1 MSPEE
6 QLQRIRARAEKLIGA
21 DDLLKRL
28 KEGRRL
34 RVKLG
39 VDPTRPDLTFG
50 HMVVFQKLRQFQE
63 LGHQAVLIIGDYT
76 TRIGDPTGKSE
87 TRPVLSEQEIEEN
100 AKTYLEQA
108 YQILD
113 PKKTEVRRNSEWFG
127 KMSFLDALQL
137 SRRMTVAQMLAR
149 DDFAKRHASNTP
161 ISIVEF
167 LYPLLQGYDS
177 VMLKADIEIGGSD
190 QLFNM
195 LVGRDLQ
202 EQDKMAPQAVLGMPL
217 LVGLDGKKKMS
228 KSANPPNYIAF
239 NHGAKDMF
247 GLIMSIPDATMWV
260 YYDLLLLSTP
270 EELAAL
276 KAGHPME
283 AKKQLATRLT
293 DKFHGAGAGAK
304 ERAEF
309 ENVFSKGGVR
319 TDMPEFTW
327 AAVSGGAAEVGIV
340 DLLAAT
346 NLFPSKKEIR
356 RLIEGGAVKIGD
368 DKVSDPA
375 QKVAQPAGEL
385 VIQAG
390 KRTFVKV
397 K

>member
-6 QLQRIRARAEKLIGA
+6 QLQRMRARAEKFIGGEGV
-21 DDLLKRL
+21 LRRL

-50 HMVVFQKLRQFQE
+50 HMVVFRKLREFQDM
-63 LGHQAVLIIGDYT
+63 GHQAVLIIGDYT

-87 TRPVLSEQEIEEN
+87 TRPVLSEAEIEEN
-100 AKTYLEQA
+100 ARTYLDQA
-108 YQILD
+108 FRILD
-113 PKKTEVRRNSEWFG
+113 PGKTEVRRNSEWFG

-149 DDFAKRHASNTP
+149 DDFAKRHAANVP
-161 ISIVEF
+161 ISLVEF
-167 LYPLLQGYDS
+167 LYPLLQGHDS
-177 VMLKADIEIGGSD
+177 VELKADVEIGGSD

-202 EQDKMAPQAVLGMPL
+202 EQHGQPPQAVLGMPL
-217 LVGLDGKKKMS
+217 LVGLDGDKKMS
-228 KSANPPNYIAF
+228 KSLGNYIAF
-239 NHGAKDMF
+239 NHPAKDMF
-247 GLIMSIPDATMWV
+247 GRIMSVPDATMWA
-260 YYDLLLLSTP
+260 YYDLLLLAAAA
-270 EELAAL
+270 EVAELRVL
-276 KAGHPME
+276 HPME
-283 AKKQLATRLT
+283 AKKRLAARLT
-293 DKFHGAGAGAK
+293 DIFHGEGAGAR

-319 TDMPEFTW
+319 SDMPEFAW
-327 AAVSGGAAEVGIV
+327 DALSGGTAEVGIV

-356 RLIEGGAVKIGD
+356 RLIEGGAVRLGEE
-368 DKVSDPA
+368 KVADPA
-375 QKVAQPAGEL
+375 RKVARPAGEL

-390 KRTFVKV
+390 KRTFLKV

>member
-1 MSPEE
+1 MSPAE
-6 QLQRIRARAEKLIGA
+6 QLKVMKSSTEKFIGEAEI
-21 DDLLKRL
+21 LKRL
-28 KEGRRL
+28 EAGKTL

-50 HMVVFQKLRQFQE
+50 HMVVFNKLRQFQE

-108 YQILD
+108 FKILD

-127 KMSFLDALQL
+127 QMSFLDALQL

-217 LVGLDGKKKMS
+217 LVGLDC
-228 KSANPPNYIAF
+228 
-239 NHGAKDMF
+239 
-247 GLIMSIPDATMWV
+247 
-260 YYDLLLLSTP
+260 
-270 EELAAL
+270 
-276 KAGHPME
+276 
-283 AKKQLATRLT
+283 
-293 DKFHGAGAGAK
+293 
-304 ERAEF
+304 
-309 ENVFSKGGVR
+309 
-319 TDMPEFTW
+319 
-327 AAVSGGAAEVGIV
+327 
-340 DLLAAT
+340 
-346 NLFPSKKEIR
+346 
-356 RLIEGGAVKIGD
+356 
-368 DKVSDPA
+368 
-375 QKVAQPAGEL
+375 
-385 VIQAG
+385 
-390 KRTFVKV
+390 
-397 K
+397 

>member
-6 QLQRIRARAEKLIGA
+6 QLQRMRARAEKFIGGE
-21 DDLLKRL
+21 DVLRRL

-50 HMVVFQKLRQFQE
+50 HMVVFQKLREFQDM
-63 LGHQAVLIIGDYT
+63 GHQAVLIIGDYT

-87 TRPVLSEQEIEEN
+87 TRPVLSETEIEEN
-100 AKTYLEQA
+100 ARTYLDQA
-108 YQILD
+108 FRILD

-149 DDFAKRHASNTP
+149 DDFAKRHAANVP
-161 ISIVEF
+161 ISLVEF
-167 LYPLLQGYDS
+167 LYPLLQGHDS
-177 VMLKADIEIGGSD
+177 VELKADVEIGGSD

-202 EQDKMAPQAVLGMPL
+202 EQHGQPPQAVLGMPL
-217 LVGLDGKKKMS
+217 LVGLDGEKKMS
-228 KSANPPNYIAF
+228 KSLGNYIAF
-239 NHGAKDMF
+239 NHPAKDMF
-247 GLIMSIPDATMWV
+247 GRIMSVPDATMWA
-260 YYDLLLLSTP
+260 YYDLLLLAAP
-270 EELAAL
+270 AEVAELRAL
-276 KAGHPME
+276 HPME
-283 AKKQLATRLT
+283 AKKRLAARLT
-293 DKFHGAGAGAK
+293 DMFHGEGAGAR

-319 TDMPEFTW
+319 SDMPEFAW
-327 AAVSGGAAEVGIV
+327 DALSGGAAEVGVV
-340 DLLAAT
+340 DLLTAT
-346 NLFPSKKEIR
+346 GLFPSKKEVR
-356 RLIEGGAVKIGD
+356 RLIEGGAVRLGEE
-368 DKVSDPA
+368 KVADPA
-375 QKVAQPAGEL
+375 RKVARPAGEL

-390 KRTFVKV
+390 KRTFLKV

>member
-6 QLQRIRARAEKLIGA
+6 QLQRMRARAEKFIGGE
-21 DDLLKRL
+21 DVLKRL

-50 HMVVFQKLRQFQE
+50 HMVVFQKLREFQDM
-63 LGHQAVLIIGDYT
+63 GHQAVLIIGDYT

-87 TRPVLSEQEIEEN
+87 TRPVLSEAEIEEN
-100 AKTYLEQA
+100 ARTYLDQA
-108 YQILD
+108 FRILD
-113 PKKTEVRRNSEWFG
+113 PRKTEVRRNSEWFG

-149 DDFAKRHASNTP
+149 DDFAKRHAANVP
-161 ISIVEF
+161 ISLVEF
-167 LYPLLQGYDS
+167 LYPLLQGHDS
-177 VMLKADIEIGGSD
+177 VELKADVEIGGSD

-202 EQDKMAPQAVLGMPL
+202 EQHGQPPQAVLGMPL
-217 LVGLDGKKKMS
+217 LVGLDGEKKMS
-228 KSANPPNYIAF
+228 KSLGNYIAF
-239 NHGAKDMF
+239 NHAAKDMF
-247 GLIMSIPDATMWV
+247 GRIMSVPDATMWA
-260 YYDLLLLSTP
+260 YYDLLLLAAP
-270 EELAAL
+270 AEVAELRAL
-276 KAGHPME
+276 HPME
-283 AKKQLATRLT
+283 AKKRLAARLT
-293 DKFHGAGAGAK
+293 DKFHGEGAGAR

-319 TDMPEFTW
+319 SDMPEFAW
-327 AAVSGGAAEVGIV
+327 DALSGGAAEVGVV

-346 NLFPSKKEIR
+346 GLFPSKKEVR
-356 RLIEGGAVKIGD
+356 RLIEGGAVRLGEE
-368 DKVSDPA
+368 KVADPA
-375 QKVAQPAGEL
+375 RKVARPAGEL

-390 KRTFVKV
+390 KRTFLKV

>member
-1 MSPEE
+1 
-6 QLQRIRARAEKLIGA
+6 
-21 DDLLKRL
+21 
-28 KEGRRL
+28 
-34 RVKLG
+34 
-39 VDPTRPDLTFG
+39 
-50 HMVVFQKLRQFQE
+50 
-63 LGHQAVLIIGDYT
+63 
-76 TRIGDPTGKSE
+76 
-87 TRPVLSEQEIEEN
+87 
-100 AKTYLEQA
+100 
-108 YQILD
+108 
-113 PKKTEVRRNSEWFG
+113 
-127 KMSFLDALQL
+127 MSFLDALQL

-177 VMLKADIEIGGSD
+177 VMLKCDIEIGGSD

-202 EQDKMAPQAVLGMPL
+202 EQEGQPPQAVLGMPL
-217 LVGLDGKKKMS
+217 LVGLDGEKKMS
-228 KSANPPNYIAF
+228 KSLGNYIAF

-247 GLIMSIPDATMWV
+247 GRIMSVPDATMWV
-260 YYDLLLLSTP
+260 YYDLLLLCAP
-270 EELAAL
+270 EEIAEL

-293 DKFHGAGAGAK
+293 DKFHGAGAGTK

-319 TDMPEFTW
+319 TDMPEFAW
-327 AAVSGGAAEVGIV
+327 EAVSGGAAEVGIV

-356 RLIEGGAVKIGD
+356 RLIEGGAVKIGE

-375 QKVAQPAGEL
+375 LKVTKPAGEW

>member
-6 QLQRIRARAEKLIGA
+6 QLQRMRARAEKFIGGE
-21 DDLLKRL
+21 DVLRRL

-50 HMVVFQKLRQFQE
+50 HMVVFQKLREFQDM
-63 LGHQAVLIIGDYT
+63 GHQAVLIIGDYT

-87 TRPVLSEQEIEEN
+87 TRPVLSEAEIEEN
-100 AKTYLEQA
+100 ARTYLDQA
-108 YQILD
+108 FRILD

-149 DDFAKRHASNTP
+149 DDFAKRHAANVP
-161 ISIVEF
+161 ISLVEF
-167 LYPLLQGYDS
+167 LYPLLQGHDS
-177 VMLKADIEIGGSD
+177 VELKADVEIGGSD

-202 EQDKMAPQAVLGMPL
+202 EQHGQPPQAVLGMPL
-217 LVGLDGKKKMS
+217 LVGLDGEKKMS
-228 KSANPPNYIAF
+228 KSLGNYIAF
-239 NHGAKDMF
+239 NHAAKDMF
-247 GLIMSIPDATMWV
+247 GRIMSVPDATMWA
-260 YYDLLLLSTP
+260 YYDLLLLAAP
-270 EELAAL
+270 AEVAELRAL
-276 KAGHPME
+276 HPME
-283 AKKQLATRLT
+283 AKKRLAARLT
-293 DKFHGAGAGAK
+293 DMFHGEGAGAR

-319 TDMPEFTW
+319 SDMPEFAW
-327 AAVSGGAAEVGIV
+327 DALSGGAAEVGV
-340 DLLAAT
+340 VALLAAT
-346 NLFPSKKEIR
+346 GLFPSKKEVR
-356 RLIEGGAVKIGD
+356 RLIEGGAVRLGEE
-368 DKVSDPA
+368 KVADPA
-375 QKVAQPAGEL
+375 RKVARPAGEL

-390 KRTFVKV
+390 KRTFLKV

>member
-1 MSPEE
+1 
-6 QLQRIRARAEKLIGA
+6 
-21 DDLLKRL
+21 
-28 KEGRRL
+28 
-34 RVKLG
+34 
-39 VDPTRPDLTFG
+39 
-50 HMVVFQKLRQFQE
+50 
-63 LGHQAVLIIGDYT
+63 
-76 TRIGDPTGKSE
+76 
-87 TRPVLSEQEIEEN
+87 
-100 AKTYLEQA
+100 
-108 YQILD
+108 
-113 PKKTEVRRNSEWFG
+113 
-127 KMSFLDALQL
+127 
-137 SRRMTVAQMLAR
+137 MTVAQMLAR
-149 DDFAKRHASNTP
+149 DDFAKRHESNTP

-217 LVGLDGKKKMS
+217 LVGLDGEKKMS
-228 KSANPPNYIAF
+228 KSLGNYIAF

-247 GLIMSIPDATMWV
+247 GRIMSVPDATMWV
-260 YYDLLLLSTP
+260 YYDLLLLSPP
-270 EELAAL
+270 EEIAAL

-327 AAVSGGAAEVGIV
+327 AAVSGGATEIGIV

>member
-6 QLQRIRARAEKLIGA
+6 QLQRMRARTEKLIGA

-50 HMVVFQKLRQFQE
+50 HMVVFQKLREFQD

-87 TRPVLSEQEIEEN
+87 TRPVLSEAEIEEN

-108 YQILD
+108 FRILD
-113 PKKTEVRRNSEWFG
+113 PQKTEVRRNSEWFG

-149 DDFAKRHASNTP
+149 DDFAKRHAANVP

-167 LYPLLQGYDS
+167 LYPLLQGHDS
-177 VMLKADIEIGGSD
+177 VELKADIEIGGSD

-202 EQDKMAPQAVLGMPL
+202 EQHGQPPQAVLGMPL
-217 LVGLDGKKKMS
+217 LVGLDGEKKMS
-228 KSANPPNYIAF
+228 KSLGNYIAF

-247 GLIMSIPDATMWV
+247 GRIMSIPDATMWV

-319 TDMPEFTW
+319 SDMPEFTW
-327 AAVSGGAAEVGIV
+327 DALAGGAAEVGIV

-346 NLFPSKKEIR
+346 GLFPSKKEIR
-356 RLIEGGAVKIGD
+356 RLVEGGAVRLGEE
-368 DKVSDPA
+368 KVADPA
-375 QKVAQPAGEL
+375 RKVARPAGEL

>member
-6 QLQRIRARAEKLIGA
+6 QLQRMRARAEKFIGGE
-21 DDLLKRL
+21 DVLKRL

-50 HMVVFQKLRQFQE
+50 HMVVFQKLREFQDM
-63 LGHQAVLIIGDYT
+63 GHQAVLIIGDYT

-87 TRPVLSEQEIEEN
+87 TRPVLSEAEIEEN
-100 AKTYLEQA
+100 ARTYLDQA
-108 YQILD
+108 FRILD
-113 PKKTEVRRNSEWFG
+113 PQKTEVRRNSEWFG

-149 DDFAKRHASNTP
+149 DDFAKRHAANVP
-161 ISIVEF
+161 ISLVEF
-167 LYPLLQGYDS
+167 LYPLLQGHDS
-177 VMLKADIEIGGSD
+177 VELKADVEIGGSD

-202 EQDKMAPQAVLGMPL
+202 EQHGQPPQAVLGMPL
-217 LVGLDGKKKMS
+217 LVGLDGEKKMS
-228 KSANPPNYIAF
+228 KSLGNYIAF
-239 NHGAKDMF
+239 NHAAKDMF
-247 GLIMSIPDATMWV
+247 GRIMSVPDATMWA
-260 YYDLLLLSTP
+260 YYDLLLLAP
-270 EELAAL
+270 PAEVAELRAL
-276 KAGHPME
+276 HPME
-283 AKKQLATRLT
+283 AKKRLAARLT
-293 DKFHGAGAGAK
+293 DMFHGEGAGAR

-319 TDMPEFTW
+319 SDMPEFAW
-327 AAVSGGAAEVGIV
+327 DALSGGAAEVGVV

-346 NLFPSKKEIR
+346 GLFPSKKEVR
-356 RLIEGGAVKIGD
+356 RLIEGGAVRLGEE
-368 DKVSDPA
+368 KVADPA
-375 QKVAQPAGEL
+375 RKVARPAAEL

-390 KRTFVKV
+390 KRTFLKV

>member
-1 MSPEE
+1 MSPAE
-6 QLQRIRARAEKLIGA
+6 QLKVMKSRTEKFIGEAEI
-21 DDLLKRL
+21 LKRL
-28 KEGRRL
+28 EGGKTL

-50 HMVVFQKLRQFQE
+50 HMVVFNKLRQFQE

-108 YQILD
+108 FKILD

-127 KMSFLDALQL
+127 NMTFLDALQL

-202 EQDKMAPQAVLGMPL
+202 EQEGQPPQAVLGMPL
-217 LVGLDGKKKMS
+217 LVGLDGEKKMS
-228 KSANPPNYIAF
+228 KSLGNYIAF

-247 GLIMSIPDATMWV
+247 GRIMSVPDATMWV
-260 YYDLLLLSTP
+260 YYDLLLLATP
-270 EELAAL
+270 AELTAL

-293 DKFHGAGAGAK
+293 DMFHGAGAK

-319 TDMPEFTW
+319 TDMPEFAW

-356 RLIEGGAVKIGD
+356 RLIEGGAVKLGD
-368 DKVSDPA
+368 DKVSDPSL
-375 QKVAQPAGEL
+375 KVAAPTGEL

-397 K
+397 R

>member
-1 MSPEE
+1 MSPAE
-6 QLQRIRARAEKLIGA
+6 QLKVMKSRTEKFIGEGEI
-21 DDLLKRL
+21 LKRL
-28 KEGRRL
+28 EAGKTL

-87 TRPVLSEQEIEEN
+87 TRPGLSEAEIAEN

-113 PKKTEVRRNSEWFG
+113 PKQTEVRRNSEWFG
-127 KMSFLDALQL
+127 QMSFLDALQL

-177 VMLKADIEIGGSD
+177 VMLKCDLEIGGSD

-202 EQDKMAPQAVLGMPL
+202 EQEGQPPQAVLGMPL
-217 LVGLDGKKKMS
+217 LVGLDGEKKMS
-228 KSANPPNYIAF
+228 KSLGNYIAF

-247 GLIMSIPDATMWV
+247 GRIMSVPDATMWV
-260 YYDLLLLSTP
+260 YYDLLLLTTP

-293 DKFHGAGAGAK
+293 DKFHGAGAGAT
-304 ERAEF
+304 
-309 ENVFSKGGVR
+309 KGGVR
-319 TDMPEFTW
+319 TDMPEFAW
-327 AAVSGGAAEVGIV
+327 DALAGGAAEVGIV

-356 RLIEGGAVKIGD
+356 RLIEGGAVKIGEG
-368 DKVSDPA
+368 KVADPA
-375 QKVAQPAGEL
+375 QKVAKPAGEL

>member
-50 HMVVFQKLRQFQE
+50 HMVVFQKLREFQD

-87 TRPVLSEQEIEEN
+87 TRPVLSEAEIEEN

-108 YQILD
+108 FRILD
-113 PKKTEVRRNSEWFG
+113 PQKTEVRRNSEWFG

-149 DDFAKRHASNTP
+149 DDFAKRHAANVP

-167 LYPLLQGYDS
+167 LYPLLQGHDS
-177 VMLKADIEIGGSD
+177 VELKADIEIGGSD

-202 EQDKMAPQAVLGMPL
+202 EQHGQPPQAVLGMPL
-217 LVGLDGKKKMS
+217 LVGLDGEKKMS
-228 KSANPPNYIAF
+228 KSLGNYIAF

-247 GLIMSIPDATMWV
+247 GRIMSIPDATMWV

-319 TDMPEFTW
+319 SDMPEFAWDALT
-327 AAVSGGAAEVGIV
+327 GGAAECGLV

-346 NLFPSKKEIR
+346 GLFPSKKEIR
-356 RLIEGGAVKIGD
+356 RLVEGGAVRLGEE
-368 DKVSDPA
+368 KVADPA
-375 QKVAQPAGEL
+375 RKVARPAGEL

-390 KRTFVKV
+390 KRTFLKV
-397 K
+397 R

>member
-6 QLQRIRARAEKLIGA
+6 QLQRMRARAEKFIGGE
-21 DDLLKRL
+21 DVLKRL

-50 HMVVFQKLRQFQE
+50 HMVVFQKLREFQDM
-63 LGHQAVLIIGDYT
+63 GHQAVLIIGDYT

-87 TRPVLSEQEIEEN
+87 TRPVLSEAEIEEN
-100 AKTYLEQA
+100 ARTYLDQA
-108 YQILD
+108 FRILD
-113 PKKTEVRRNSEWFG
+113 PQKTEVRRNSEWFG

-149 DDFAKRHASNTP
+149 DDFAKRHAANVP
-161 ISIVEF
+161 ISLVEF
-167 LYPLLQGYDS
+167 LYPLLQGHDS
-177 VMLKADIEIGGSD
+177 VELKADVEIGGSD

-202 EQDKMAPQAVLGMPL
+202 EQHGQPPQAVLGMPL
-217 LVGLDGKKKMS
+217 LVGLDGEKKMS
-228 KSANPPNYIAF
+228 KSLGNYIAF
-239 NHGAKDMF
+239 NHAAKDMF
-247 GLIMSIPDATMWV
+247 GRIMSVPDATMWA
-260 YYDLLLLSTP
+260 YYDLLLLAAP
-270 EELAAL
+270 AEVAELRAL
-276 KAGHPME
+276 HPME
-283 AKKQLATRLT
+283 AKKRLAARLT
-293 DKFHGAGAGAK
+293 DMFHGEGAGAR

-319 TDMPEFTW
+319 SDMPEFAW
-327 AAVSGGAAEVGIV
+327 DALSGGAAEVGVV

-346 NLFPSKKEIR
+346 GLFPSKKEIR
-356 RLIEGGAVKIGD
+356 RLIEGGAVRLGEE
-368 DKVSDPA
+368 KVADPA
-375 QKVAQPAGEL
+375 RKVARPAAEL

-390 KRTFVKV
+390 KRTFLKV

>member
-1 MSPEE
+1 
-6 QLQRIRARAEKLIGA
+6 
-21 DDLLKRL
+21 
-28 KEGRRL
+28 
-34 RVKLG
+34 
-39 VDPTRPDLTFG
+39 
-50 HMVVFQKLRQFQE
+50 
-63 LGHQAVLIIGDYT
+63 
-76 TRIGDPTGKSE
+76 
-87 TRPVLSEQEIEEN
+87 
-100 AKTYLEQA
+100 
-108 YQILD
+108 
-113 PKKTEVRRNSEWFG
+113 
-127 KMSFLDALQL
+127 MSFLDALQL

-167 LYPLLQGYDS
+167 LDPLLQGYDS

-190 QLFNM
+190 QAFNM

-217 LVGLDGKKKMS
+217 LVGLDGEKKMS
-228 KSANPPNYIAF
+228 KSLGNYIAF

-247 GLIMSIPDATMWV
+247 GRIMSIPDATMWV
-260 YYDLLLLSTP
+260 YYDLLLLATP

-293 DKFHGAGAGAK
+293 DKFHGDGAGAK

-319 TDMPEFTW
+319 TDMPEFAW

-346 NLFPSKKEIR
+346 NLFPPREIR

-375 QKVAQPAGEL
+375 QKVAQPSGEL

>member
-1 MSPEE
+1 
-6 QLQRIRARAEKLIGA
+6 
-21 DDLLKRL
+21 
-28 KEGRRL
+28 
-34 RVKLG
+34 
-39 VDPTRPDLTFG
+39 
-50 HMVVFQKLRQFQE
+50 
-63 LGHQAVLIIGDYT
+63 
-76 TRIGDPTGKSE
+76 
-87 TRPVLSEQEIEEN
+87 
-100 AKTYLEQA
+100 
-108 YQILD
+108 
-113 PKKTEVRRNSEWFG
+113 
-127 KMSFLDALQL
+127 
-137 SRRMTVAQMLAR
+137 
-149 DDFAKRHASNTP
+149 
-161 ISIVEF
+161 
-167 LYPLLQGYDS
+167 
-177 VMLKADIEIGGSD
+177 MLKADIEIGGSD

-217 LVGLDGKKKMS
+217 LVGLDGEKKMS
-228 KSANPPNYIAF
+228 KSLGNYIAF

-247 GLIMSIPDATMWV
+247 GRIMSVPDATMWV

-293 DKFHGAGAGAK
+293 DMFHGAGAGAK

-319 TDMPEFTW
+319 TDMPEFAW
-327 AAVSGGAAEVGIV
+327 AAVSGGAAEVSIV

-368 DKVSDPA
+368 DKVSDPSL
-375 QKVAQPAGEL
+375 KVAPPSGEL

>member
-6 QLQRIRARAEKLIGA
+6 QLQRMRARAEKFIGGE
-21 DDLLKRL
+21 DVLKRL

-50 HMVVFQKLRQFQE
+50 HMVVFQKLREFQDM
-63 LGHQAVLIIGDYT
+63 GHQAVLIIGDYT

-87 TRPVLSEQEIEEN
+87 TRPVLSEAEIEEN
-100 AKTYLEQA
+100 ARTYLDQA
-108 YQILD
+108 FRILD
-113 PKKTEVRRNSEWFG
+113 PQKTEVRRNSEWFG

-149 DDFAKRHASNTP
+149 DDFAKRHAANVP
-161 ISIVEF
+161 ISLVEF
-167 LYPLLQGYDS
+167 LYPLLQGHDS
-177 VMLKADIEIGGSD
+177 VELKADVEIGGSD

-202 EQDKMAPQAVLGMPL
+202 EQHGQPPQAVLGMPL
-217 LVGLDGKKKMS
+217 LVGLDGEKKMS
-228 KSANPPNYIAF
+228 KSLGNYIAF
-239 NHGAKDMF
+239 NHAAKDMF
-247 GLIMSIPDATMWV
+247 GRIMSVPDATMWA
-260 YYDLLLLSTP
+260 YYDLLLLAAP
-270 EELAAL
+270 AEVAELRAL
-276 KAGHPME
+276 HPME
-283 AKKQLATRLT
+283 AKKRLAARLP
-293 DKFHGAGAGAK
+293 DMFHGEGDGAR

-319 TDMPEFTW
+319 SDMPEFAW
-327 AAVSGGAAEVGIV
+327 DALSGGAAEVGVV

-346 NLFPSKKEIR
+346 GLFPSKKEVR
-356 RLIEGGAVKIGD
+356 RLIEGGAVRLD
-368 DKVSDPA
+368 EEKVADPA
-375 QKVAQPAGEL
+375 RKVARPAGEL

-390 KRTFVKV
+390 KRTFLKV